1 MSSVTTSMWRYT
13 LLRIAGVLSQ
23 LLLISLCAFVI
34 MKAAPG
40 DPVASLVGG
49 REFMTDDDYNRVSHN
64 LGLDQ
69 PLVTQY
75 GIWLGRLFHGDWGHS
90 IRDGRDVG
98 GVVWHGLKATLVLT
112 GISAIAIAV
121 IAIVAGYWAG
131 IRAHTRL
138 DYAISGFA
146 LVSFATPAFWLGLVL
161 ILLFSVTFD
170 LLPSSGQSSLGR
182 DENLVDYL
190 QHLFLPVTCIVLT
203 HAGPY
208 IRLIRGSI
216 RDVLATEYYRAAR
229 ARGLSERIL
238 VWRYLLP
245 NALTPFATWMGLTLP
260 LLVGG
265 TFIVEWVFGW
275 PGIGRLFLQAAIARD
290 YPMLMAAVLTTG
302 VLVIAGNLLADMLIA
317 RLNPKFRRTSV
328 GE

>member
-1 MSSVTTSMWRYT
+1 MWRYT
-13 LLRIAGVLSQ
+13 LQRIAGVLSQ

-49 REFMTDDDYNRVSHN
+49 REFMTEDDHKRVSHN

-69 PLVTQY
+69 PLVAQY
-75 GIWLGRLFHGDWGHS
+75 GIWLGRLLNGDWGRS

-121 IAIVAGYWAG
+121 IAIVGGYWAG

-146 LVSFATPAFWLGLVL
+146 LISFATPAFWLGLVL
-161 ILLFSVTFD
+161 ILLFSVTLD

-208 IRLIRGSI
+208 IRLVRGSI

-229 ARGLSERIL
+229 ARGLPERIL

-290 YPMLMAAVLTTG
+290 YPMLMASVLTTG

-317 RLNPKFRRTSV
+317 RLNPRFRRTSA

>member
-1 MSSVTTSMWRYT
+1 MWRYT
-13 LLRIAGVLSQ
+13 LQRIAGVLSQ

-49 REFMTDDDYNRVSHN
+49 REFMTDDDHKRVSHN

-69 PLVTQY
+69 PLVAQY
-75 GIWLGRLFHGDWGHS
+75 GIWLSSLLNGDWGYS

-112 GISAIAIAV
+112 GISAIVIAV
-121 IAIVAGYWAG
+121 MAIVAGYWAG

-138 DYAISGFA
+138 DYAISGFS
-146 LVSFATPAFWLGLVL
+146 LVSSATPAFWLGLVL
-161 ILLFSVTFD
+161 ILVFSVTFD

-182 DENLVDYL
+182 NENLMDYL
-190 QHLFLPVTCIVLT
+190 QHLALPVTCIVLT

-208 IRLIRGSI
+208 IRLVRGSVC
-216 RDVLATEYYRAAR
+216 DVLTTDYYRAAR
-229 ARGLSERIL
+229 ARGLPRRIL

-275 PGIGRLFLQAAIARD
+275 PGIGRLFLQAAVARD
-290 YPMLMAAVLTTG
+290 YPMLMASVLITG
-302 VLVIAGNLLADMLIA
+302 VLVITGNLLADMLVA
-317 RLNPKFRRTSV
+317 RLNPKFRRTSID
-328 GE
+328 E